1 MAESQRQSIS
11 ALLLDLFE
19 LYDVR
24 FVGSGLNSD
33 GESESILKIT
43 VL

>member
-19 LYDVR
+19 LNNAR
-24 FVGSGLNSD
+24 FVRSGIKSD

>member
-11 ALLLDLFE
+11 APLLDLFE
-19 LYDVR
+19 LNDAR
-24 FVGSGLNSD
+24 CVGSGLNSD